1 MMNPL
6 AKLAARRK
14 EPARESLTPA
24 RLDFELALEV
34 GDAGRPLAE
43 IARQAAES
51 AGGELLFALP
61 GPDGSDETA
70 VVRFPEDGGS
80 RFVQVRRT
88 EGGYLLAEDTAIDAP
103 LLGFARAA
111 LDVLQRLRAD
121 ERVLAPLA
129 AAH

>member
-6 AKLAARRK
+6 AKLASRNKA
-14 EPARESLTPA
+14 PAKDALTPA
-24 RLDFELALEV
+24 RLEFELALEI
-34 GDAGRPLAE
+34 GETERPLAE

-51 AGGELLFALP
+51 AGGDLLIALP

-70 VVRFPEDGGS
+70 VVRLPEGGGS

-88 EGGYLLAEDTAIDAP
+88 EEGYLLAEDSAMDEP
-103 LLGFARAA
+103 LLALARASV
-111 LDVLQRLRAD
+111 DVLERLRAD
-121 ERVLAPLA
+121 QRILAPLM